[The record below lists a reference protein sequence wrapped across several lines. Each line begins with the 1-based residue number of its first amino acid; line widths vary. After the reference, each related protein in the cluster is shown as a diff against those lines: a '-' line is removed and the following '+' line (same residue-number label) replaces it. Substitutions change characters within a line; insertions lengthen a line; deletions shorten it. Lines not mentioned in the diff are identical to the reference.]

1 MLLSIS
7 ETSEQQPDG
16 VVVDFGRAKFG
27 RDGLST
33 VGGGGGDK
41 RRKRSLGEDWKEERM
56 QEKGVE
62 VLRVMG
68 DVAYA
73 AICGL
78 RSLQIPLTTARTSKY
93 STRAASN
100 TN

>member
-33 VGGGGGDK
+33 VGGGGG
-41 RRKRSLGEDWKEERM
+41 GIKEGRE
-56 QEKGVE
+56 
-62 VLRVMG
+62 
-68 DVAYA
+68 A
-73 AICGL
+73 
-78 RSLQIPLTTARTSKY
+78 
-93 STRAASN
+93 
-100 TN
+100 

>member
-1 MLLSIS
+1 MEWWWILGELSLAGMGCLQWG
-7 ETSEQQPDG
+7 E
-16 VVVDFGRAKFG
+16 GR
-27 RDGLST
+27 
-33 VGGGGGDK
+33 DK

-78 RSLQIPLTTARTSKY
+78 RSLQIPLALYCSHLQIQHTSGFKY
-93 STRAASN
+93 QLKSPILHL
-100 TN
+100 

>member
-1 MLLSIS
+1 MRPQSSNRMEWWWILGELSLAGMGCLQWG
-7 ETSEQQPDG
+7 E
-16 VVVDFGRAKFG
+16 GR
-27 RDGLST
+27 
-33 VGGGGGDK
+33 DK

-78 RSLQIPLTTARTSKY
+78 RSLQIPLATACTSKY

>member
-33 VGGGGGDK
+33 VGGGGG
-41 RRKRSLGEDWKEERM
+41 G
-56 QEKGVE
+56 
-62 VLRVMG
+62 
-68 DVAYA
+68 
-73 AICGL
+73 
-78 RSLQIPLTTARTSKY
+78 
-93 STRAASN
+93 
-100 TN
+100 